1 MHLQPRVCDLRG
13 RFVEHASRSGIGIV
27 VENWRIV
34 FLFILQ
40 GVGAAFVNKKNTR
53 KPMEFQKA
61 RRFRPNRDT
70 AACSNRGIR
79 KS

>member
-34 FLFILQ
+34 FFVYFAGCRRGFCQ
-40 GVGAAFVNKKNTR
+40 QKKHTKTDGVSKSEAF
-53 KPMEFQKA
+53 PSE
-61 RRFRPNRDT
+61 
-70 AACSNRGIR
+70 
-79 KS
+79 